1 MRKPADHKSTGV
13 LSRLL
18 RDQSGNILAMTAAAV
33 LPMLAVIGGAVD
45 MSRIYM
51 TRSRLQAAC
60 DAGVLAGRKAMT
72 TTTYTTAAQARA
84 NAMFNFNFN
93 SSSYEATGTTFPTSA
108 NSQGTVIGSA
118 TTNLPTVMMK
128 IFGKTTTA
136 LSVECSAD
144 LQVPNIDVVM
154 VLDVT
159 GSMSECPDG
168 SSCNSNS
175 SSKIV
180 ALRAAVKNFYTTLKS
195 NVPAGSLAQIRFG
208 FVPYSQAVNGSG
220 LFKAS
225 PDATKGELPLTHLAD
240 TMTVQSRIANF
251 NTPTGTTYAID
262 SSVTP
267 TTYTQVF
274 DKDVPATRQP
284 FVASSTSGTN
294 ISNNDCERWS
304 TTNTSFNIGGI
315 NLDVMLYP
323 YEGNAYG
330 DSIGDSEFYQP
341 DGTSTWQT
349 TAPTTG
355 AGYTKLTTERVSGYW
370 DDANGATISA
380 YQKCTRRLTRTHYTK
395 GFKFTN
401 WTYKPVAFNVSQFKQ
416 GNALSLVTGVDTT
429 NYIVPSAGSYDPVQ
443 LRALPNQTG
452 LTQDTIYWDGCLE
465 ERSTTDASSFAPI
478 PAAANDLNFLV
489 GGTTSDT
496 YWRTA
501 APGLAW
507 LRSAPAEETKTGNN
521 SRPDYACPTAK
532 MQNLQVLSQTQV
544 NTFADSLQADGY
556 TYMDVGM
563 IWGLRMIAKQG
574 VFASRNGAGSSG
586 GQIDRHI
593 IFLTDGIPVSQG
605 TTYSAYAMENV
616 DRRITGSS
624 GTSVGATRHAA
635 RFQALCDAQR
645 GSVSIWAIGFGT
657 SITGNLTN
665 CADPNRALQANSTT
679 ALNDAFKR
687 IAADISDLRLVK

>member
-1 MRKPADHKSTGV
+1 
-13 LSRLL
+13 
-18 RDQSGNILAMTAAAV
+18 MTAAAV

-93 SSSYEATGTTFPTSA
+93 SAQYDATGTTFPTSA
-108 NSQGTVIGSA
+108 NAQGTVIGSA
-118 TTNLPTVMMK
+118 TTNLPTVLMK

-136 LSVECSAD
+136 LSVDCSAD
-144 LQVPNIDVVM
+144 LQVPNIDIVM

-168 SSCNSNS
+168 TECNSNS

-180 ALRAAVKNFYTTLKS
+180 ALRAAVKSFYTTLKS

-225 PDATKGELPLTHLAD
+225 PDTAKGELPLTHLAD
-240 TMTVQSRIANF
+240 TMTVQSRVANF
-251 NTPTGTTYAID
+251 NTPVIGSWKVDT
-262 SSVTP
+262 SVTP
-267 TTYTQVF
+267 TTYTQIF
-274 DKDVPATRQP
+274 DKDLTATRQP

-294 ISNNDCERWS
+294 ISNNDCERWGN
-304 TTNTSFNIGGI
+304 TNTSFNIGGI
-315 NLDVMLYP
+315 DLNVMLYP
-323 YEGNAYG
+323 YESASFADNAG
-330 DSIGDSEFYQP
+330 IDTFYQN
-341 DGTSTWQT
+341 DGSSTWDT
-349 TAPTTG
+349 TEPTTG
-355 AGYTKLTTERVSGYW
+355 TGYTKLTTQRVSGTW
-370 DDANGATISA
+370 NDDSGATTTA
-380 YQKCTRRLTRTHYTK
+380 YQKCTRRLTRTHYTNAVAY
-395 GFKFTN
+395 KFTD

-416 GNALSLVTGVDTT
+416 GNVLSYVSGVDTT
-429 NYIVPSAGSYDPVQ
+429 NYTVQNAGSYDPVQ
-443 LRALPNQTG
+443 LRALPSQVG
-452 LTQDTIYWDGCLE
+452 LTQNTMYWDGCLE
-465 ERSTTDASSFAPI
+465 ERSTTAASSFAPI
-478 PAAANDLNFLV
+478 PAAAKDLNFLV
-489 GGTTSDT
+489 GGTTADT

-507 LRSAPAEETKTGNN
+507 LRNAPAQETKTTDNN
-521 SRPDYACPTAK
+521 RPGYACPSAL

-544 NTFADSLQADGY
+544 DTFANSLQANGF

-574 VFASRNGAGSSG
+574 VFSYRNGAGSSG

-593 IFLTDGIPVSQG
+593 IFLTDGVPVSAG
-605 TTYSAYAMENV
+605 TTYSAYAMENI

-624 GTSVGATRHAA
+624 GTSVGAGRHAG

-665 CADPNRALQANSTT
+665 CADPNRALQANNTT
-679 ALNDAFKR
+679 DLNNAFKR
-687 IAADISDLRLVK
+687 IATDITDLRLVK

>member
-1 MRKPADHKSTGV
+1 MKKPAVNKSTGV

-72 TTTYTTAAQARA
+72 TTTYTAAAKLRA
-84 NAMFNFNFN
+84 EAMFNFNFN
-93 SSSYEATGTTFPTSA
+93 SANYQATGTTFPTSA

-118 TTNLPTVMMK
+118 TTKLPTVLMK
-128 IFGKTTTA
+128 IFGKNNTDI
-136 LSVECSAD
+136 SVECSAD

-168 SSCNSNS
+168 SNCGGGSG
-175 SSKIV
+175 SKIV

-195 NVPAGSLAQIRFG
+195 NIPAGSLAQIRLG
-208 FVPYSQAVNGSG
+208 FVPYSQTVNGSG
-220 LFKAS
+220 MFKSS
-225 PDATKGELPLTHLAD
+225 PDTAKGELPLSHLAD
-240 TMTVQSRIANF
+240 TMTVQSRVANF
-251 NTPTGTTYAID
+251 NTFSVMHPLVNPVIAGTSIDYETYRKAGNIIAATAAAPTSPLGTPMSLND
-262 SSVTP
+262 C
-267 TTYTQVF
+267 
-274 DKDVPATRQP
+274 
-284 FVASSTSGTN
+284 TSGGFAANETFSIDGGPDN
-294 ISNNDCERWS
+294 G
-304 TTNTSFNIGGI
+304 TSWTGN
-315 NLDVMLYP
+315 P
-323 YEGNAYG
+323 RGNAVY
-330 DSIGDSEFYQP
+330 YQ
-341 DGTSTWQT
+341 GSTWSSSPPNTFPFQRVTYSLASNHSGQT
-349 TAPTTG
+349 S
-355 AGYTKLTTERVSGYW
+355 SGS
-370 DDANGATISA
+370 DASTYRI
-380 YQKCTRRLTRTHYTK
+380 CTRKRTIETITAADNGY
-395 GFKFTN
+395 KFTN
-401 WTYKPVAFNVSQFKQ
+401 WTYKPISFNVSQFKQ
-416 GNALSLVTGVDTT
+416 GNAL
-429 NYIVPSAGSYDPVQ
+429 NYVSDVSSNYTIPTAGTYDPVQ
-443 LRALPNQTG
+443 LQALSNKSG
-452 LTQDTIYWDGCLE
+452 LTLDTIYWDGCME
-465 ERSTTDASSFAPI
+465 ERTTTDASNFAPI
-478 PAAANDLNFLV
+478 PAAAKDLNFSV

-507 LRSAPAEETKTGNN
+507 LRSAPAQETKTENN
-521 SRPDYACPTAK
+521 GQPGYSCPTAK
-532 MQNLQVLSQTQV
+532 MQNLQVLDQAQV
-544 NTFADSLQADGY
+544 NAYADSLQANGY

-563 IWGLRMIAKQG
+563 IWGLRMVAKQG
-574 VFASRNGAGSSG
+574 MFSYRNGAGSAG

-593 IFLTDGIPVSQG
+593 IFLTDGIPVSEG

-624 GTSVGATRHAA
+624 GTSVGAGRHAA

-645 GSVSIWAIGFGT
+645 GGVSIWAIGFGT
-657 SITGNLTN
+657 SVTGNLTN

-687 IAADISDLRLVK
+687 IAADITDLRLVK